1 MTAISAAMV
10 KELRDKTGAGIMD
23 CKAALTESDGNID
36 AAIDFLR
43 KKGIATAKKRAGR
56 AASEGTIQ
64 SYIHMGGKI
73 GVMVEVNCETDFVAK
88 NDDFRDLAK
97 NIAMHVAATN
107 PVGITSEDV
116 PEDIIEKEKDI
127 YRAQA
132 LETGKPENIL
142 DKIAEGKLQK
152 FFKENCLLQQ
162 PYVRDPD
169 MNVEDLLNET
179 IGKIGEKITI
189 SRFSRFQI
197 GES

>member
-10 KELRDKTGAGIMD
+10 KELREKTGAGIMD
-23 CKAALTESDGNID
+23 CKAALTESDGNIE
-36 AAIDFLR
+36 AAVDFLR

-97 NIAMHVAATN
+97 NIAMHIAATN
-107 PVGITSEDV
+107 PVGIIPEDV

-169 MNVEDLLNET
+169 MTIEDLLNET
-179 IGKIGEKITI
+179 IGKIGENITI
-189 SRFSRFQI
+189 RRFCRFQI
-197 GES
+197 GEA